1 MSKNKKHNKN
11 NPTPNRSDRYD
22 WMKDSNGIP
31 ALQESSIELILKP
44 KQKVEIPLVEYRAL
58 VENAFAVKVFKKFLG
73 KSHYS
78 HEVEDFAKVLFG
90 EEEPKSETPKEDP
103 KKEDEQNDG

>member
-1 MSKNKKHNKN
+1 MSKSKKHNKQN
-11 NPTPNRSDRYD
+11 TPNRSDRYD
-22 WMKDSNGIP
+22 WMKDSKGIP

-44 KQKVEIPLVEYRAL
+44 KQKVEIPLAEYRAL

-78 HEVEDFAKVLFG
+78 HEVEDFAKALFG
-90 EEEPKSETPKEDP
+90 EEEPKEDP

>member
-1 MSKNKKHNKN
+1 MSKNKKHNKQN
-11 NPTPNRSDRYD
+11 TPNRSDRYD

-90 EEEPKSETPKEDP
+90 EEEPKEDP

>member
-1 MSKNKKHNKN
+1 MSKNKKHNKQN
-11 NPTPNRSDRYD
+11 TPNRSDRYD
-22 WMKDSNGIP
+22 WMKDSKGIP
-31 ALQESSIELILKP
+31 ALQERSIELILKP
-44 KQKVEIPLVEYRAL
+44 KQKVEIPLAEYRAL

-90 EEEPKSETPKEDP
+90 EEEPKEDP

>member
-1 MSKNKKHNKN
+1 MSKSKKN
-11 NPTPNRSDRYD
+11 NKQNTPNRSDRYD
-22 WMKDSNGIP
+22 WMKDSAGIP
-31 ALQESSIELILKP
+31 VLQEQGSIELILKP
-44 KQKVEIPLVEYRAL
+44 KQKVEIPLAEYRAL

-78 HEVEDFAKVLFG
+78 HEVEDFAKALFG

>member
-1 MSKNKKHNKN
+1 MSKSKKHNKQN
-11 NPTPNRSDRYD
+11 TPNRSDRYD
-22 WMKDSNGIP
+22 WMKDSKGIP

-44 KQKVEIPLVEYRAL
+44 KQKVEIPLAEYRAL

-90 EEEPKSETPKEDP
+90 EEEPKEDP

>member
-1 MSKNKKHNKN
+1 MSKSKKHNKQN
-11 NPTPNRSDRYD
+11 TPNRSDRYD
-22 WMKDSNGIP
+22 WMKDSKGIP
-31 ALQESSIELILKP
+31 ALQERSIELILKP
-44 KQKVEIPLVEYRAL
+44 KQKVEIPLAEYRAL

-90 EEEPKSETPKEDP
+90 EEEPKEDP

>member
-1 MSKNKKHNKN
+1 MSKSKKHNKQN
-11 NPTPNRSDRYD
+11 TPNKSDRYD
-22 WMKDSNGIP
+22 WMKDSKGIP

-58 VENAFAVKVFKKFLG
+58 VENAFAVKVFKRFLG

-78 HEVEDFAKVLFG
+78 HEVEEFAKALFG
-90 EEEPKSETPKEDP
+90 EEEPKEDP
-103 KKEDEQNDG
+103 KKEDEQNVG

>member
-1 MSKNKKHNKN
+1 MSKNKKHNKQN
-11 NPTPNRSDRYD
+11 TPNRSDRYD
-22 WMKDSNGIP
+22 WMKDSKGIP
-31 ALQESSIELILKP
+31 VLQEQGSIEFILKP
-44 KQKVEIPLVEYRAL
+44 KQKVEIPLAEYRAL
-58 VENAFAVKVFKKFLG
+58 VENAFAVKAFKKFLE

-90 EEEPKSETPKEDP
+90 EEEPKEDP

>member
-1 MSKNKKHNKN
+1 MSKSKKN
-11 NPTPNRSDRYD
+11 NKQNTPNRSDRYD
-22 WMKDSNGIP
+22 WMKDSKGIP
-31 ALQESSIELILKP
+31 VLQEQGSIEFILKP
-44 KQKVEIPLVEYRAL
+44 KQKVEIPLAEYRAL

-90 EEEPKSETPKEDP
+90 EEEPKEDP

>member
-1 MSKNKKHNKN
+1 MSKNNKHNKQN
-11 NPTPNRSDRYD
+11 TPNRSDRYD
-22 WMKDSNGIP
+22 WMKDSKGIP

-90 EEEPKSETPKEDP
+90 EEEPKEDP

>member
-1 MSKNKKHNKN
+1 MSKNKKHNKQN
-11 NPTPNRSDRYD
+11 TPNRSDRYD
-22 WMKDSNGIP
+22 WMKDSKGIP

-44 KQKVEIPLVEYRAL
+44 KQKVEISLAEYRAL

-90 EEEPKSETPKEDP
+90 EEEPKEDP

>member
-1 MSKNKKHNKN
+1 MSKNNKHNKQN
-11 NPTPNRSDRYD
+11 TPNRSDRYD
-22 WMKDSNGIP
+22 WMKDSKGIP

-44 KQKVEIPLVEYRAL
+44 KQKVEIPLAEYRAL

-90 EEEPKSETPKEDP
+90 EEEPKEDP

>member
-1 MSKNKKHNKN
+1 MSKSKKHNKQN
-11 NPTPNRSDRYD
+11 TPNRSDRYD
-22 WMKDSNGIP
+22 WMKDSKGIP

-44 KQKVEIPLVEYRAL
+44 KQKVEIPLAEYRAL

-78 HEVEDFAKVLFG
+78 HEVEDFAKALFG
-90 EEEPKSETPKEDP
+90 EEEPKEDP
-103 KKEDEQNDG
+103 KKEGEQNDG